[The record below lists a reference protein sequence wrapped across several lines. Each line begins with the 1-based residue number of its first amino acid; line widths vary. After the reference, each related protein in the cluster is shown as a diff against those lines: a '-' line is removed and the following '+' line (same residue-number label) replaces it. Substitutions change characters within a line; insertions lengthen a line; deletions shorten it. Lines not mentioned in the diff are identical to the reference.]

1 MFMSRINEGYRT
13 AMAMIAIRMI
23 KNWTGTQEDL
33 EKEIKNFIEIIYEDG
48 QDSVTKDIR
57 PN

>member
-1 MFMSRINEGYRT
+1 MSRINEGYRT